1 MTTYRVAIARR
12 EGNVDGWV
20 LELQGCRAIGSSMD
34 EVHSLLP
41 VVTAEYVSWLRGHG
55 ETPEEAT
62 SFDVVE
68 EVEPG
73 AGDFAFEADKQT
85 LTEPELDACMRL
97 MSYAHQ
103 DLLMLVESLSAVLLD
118 WKPPASSVRIDATY
132 PDVRTIR
139 EMIDHVRTVE
149 PSFYVRSVTEPDGA
163 IGAPPAP
170 PELTDV
176 HDLSESALRSLS
188 AGDRS
193 RVFERPNSRGAIG
206 LWTARKVIRR
216 AINHKRFHTREIE
229 QRLCWLTLGLPEVL
243 PLSRE

>member
-1 MTTYRVAIARR
+1 
-12 EGNVDGWV
+12 V
-20 LELQGCRAIGSSMD
+20 LELPGCRAIGSSKD

-55 ETPEEAT
+55 ERVEEAT
-62 SFDVVE
+62 KFDVVE
-68 EVEPG
+68 EVEPS

-85 LTEPELDACMRL
+85 LTDSQLDACIRF
-97 MSYAHQ
+97 MSYAQQ

-118 WKPPASSVRIDATY
+118 WKPPASSVRIDAIY

-149 PSFYVRSVTEPDGA
+149 PNFYVRTVTEPEGA
-163 IGAPPAP
+163 IAAPPAP

-176 HDLSESALRSLS
+176 HDLSESALRSLGR
-188 AGDRS
+188 GDRS

-206 LWTARKVIRR
+206 QWTARKVVRR

-229 QRLCWLTLGLPEVL
+229 QRLCWLTLGLPQVL
-243 PLSRE
+243 PMSRE